1 MAMKLPSITIAFQ
14 TAGIEAIGRS
24 EKGVV
29 ALLLKGTEDSAKT
42 YTIYDA
48 TDIPETLS
56 AENKA
61 YISRALIGYTKPPRY
76 VLVYVGASTEDD
88 LTKGLEYLETQ
99 KFDYMA
105 GPPDISSEQAQAV
118 ATWIKNQRENNH
130 AIYKAVLP
138 NTAADHECIINMT
151 TDACDMGDDDHAK
164 LSAAQMCS
172 RIAGLIAGTPMKIAC
187 TYAPLPELADCNRLS
202 RADGDKAIGEGKF
215 ILIHDGQKVKVGRG
229 INSFV
234 TTIAG
239 KGTAFQ
245 KIKIVEC
252 MHMMEQDIRQ
262 TAEDSYIGKYPNSY
276 DNKCL
281 LMTAI
286 DGYLERLYLDELI
299 REGWTVE
306 INMEKTRAYLKSV
319 GVDVSGLSDDAVRRA
334 DTGDKVFIRIKS
346 NILDAIEEI
355 DIDAN
360 I

>member
-1 MAMKLPSITIAFQ
+1 MKLPSITIAFQ
-14 TAGIEAIGRS
+14 TAGIAAIARS

-29 ALLLKGTEDSAKT
+29 ALLLRGSEDEAQT

-48 TDIPETLS
+48 SDIPEGLS
-56 AENKA
+56 ADNRA

-76 VLVYVGASTEDD
+76 LIVRVGASTEDD
-88 LTKGLEYLETQ
+88 LTQGLHYLETQ

-105 GPPDISSEQAQAV
+105 GPPDISSEEAQAV
-118 ATWIKNQRENNH
+118 ASWVKNQRENNH

-138 NTAADHECIINMT
+138 ETPADHECVINLT
-151 TDACDMGDDDHAK
+151 TGDCVIGADTRLTAG
-164 LSAAQMCS
+164 QMCS

-187 TYAPLPELADCNRLS
+187 TYAPLPELSDCARLS
-202 RADGDKAIGEGKF
+202 REEGDAAIAAGKF

-234 TTIAG
+234 TTIDG

-281 LMTAI
+281 LLTAI
-286 DGYLERLYLDELI
+286 DGYLEQLYRDDLI
-299 REGWTVE
+299 AAGWTVE
-306 INMEKTRAYLKSV
+306 INLEKTRTYLKSI
-319 GVDVSGLSDDAVRRA
+319 GVDVSGMTDDQIRRA
-334 DTGDKVFIRIKS
+334 DTGDKVFIRIAVT
-346 NILDAIEEI
+346 ILDAIEEI
-355 DIDAN
+355 DIEAN